1 MNKTS
6 WLLFF
11 WSRVCD
17 CTLGSWQST
26 SALRSFR
33 EVTCDWT
40 GPGKWKVIRQTHSV
54 PREKNRQLKFDIEE
68 PFWFLFCLSFS
79 CFLHVSVSAWM
90 TKCDAFLKSAESRQ
104 KTADARQ
111 FCKCKKTRDE
121 TGWAVT
127 KKQCVKL
134 NGLPSSVSMDVTVFW
149 WCYLRGSN
157 AARYLCGPNQ
167 KKSRSKLCHA
177 SLNEWPTEWMNEW
190 IKKRNVQKKYCKYVS
205 MYTHNIH

>member
-11 WSRVCD
+11 FLESAIARWAV
-17 CTLGSWQST
+17 GSQR
-26 SALRSFR
+26 ALCEAFGKSHVI
-33 EVTCDWT
+33 EQDLAS
-40 GPGKWKVIRQTHSV
+40 GKWSAKHIQF
-54 PREKNRQLKFDIEE
+54 PEKKRQLKFDIEE
-68 PFWFLFCLSFS
+68 PFWFSFCLSFS

-104 KTADARQ
+104 KTADAGQ
-111 FCKCKKTRDE
+111 FCKCKKTGDE

-157 AARYLCGPNQ
+157 AERYLCGPNQ
-167 KKSRSKLCHA
+167 KKVEA
-177 SLNEWPTEWMNEW
+177 S
-190 IKKRNVQKKYCKYVS
+190 YV
-205 MYTHNIH
+205 MRL